1 MQQRLSR
8 FKQSAAPAVLALLFC
23 CFANA
28 LHAQWNT
35 PTINGT
41 IATGEY
47 GVHSDGENQQTSGS
61 QTWYV
66 TWDDDNLYFG
76 ITNANTNEAAVI
88 YIDTNPI
95 IPINGGGNADGTIVG
110 QPYDGTNFD
119 ELPFRANVAMYVR
132 GGGSPYREYRLSDG
146 SGGWGT
152 NITGFGSFAETG
164 GNTREFSFP
173 WSAVGGRPASFAWF
187 GYLTSSGGFVYGQVP
202 TENAGG
208 NIGTSARYSR
218 YYIVN
223 NTGNGTS
230 TKPFARNSYV
240 FNSTTDITDFGAITV
255 YDFTMNT
262 ANRSITRASDG
273 SSWTING
280 ALRIYQGTVN
290 FGFNTGSCTVNDSIA
305 IASGGTL
312 TLSNNANALTA
323 NGHFRVNGTLNPGTS
338 TVTFSGTGSQNLSGT
353 GLTFYNLVINNA
365 GTSTTDLSGYTRTNP
380 TNITGSITVN
390 NNMEIRRGVVAF
402 CTETNVTFNHNIQGN
417 LVLGS
422 ISSEVTISLFQVISN
437 TEFVIN
443 HAKNSNVTLT
453 VNGDFLVP
461 AGLGGVTAAI
471 TSPTAIGG
479 SAQFIIN
486 GNVNAVDTLIF
497 SMNGR
502 VNSFTPPSNP
512 PPSPITMNV
521 GTAGGSGDFIMSNYG
536 NVFLANSS
544 GTTVPTLNLLG
555 GTTSSPAIFDVKF
568 AAVDSNFLILG
579 SNGNGNTFINING
592 VYRVA
597 PGASLWASDRPAIRT
612 TINGRLIVPDNA
624 EICSVNDGIG
634 GGSPILGFGPNGVLV
649 VEDLQGLGD
658 GTSTTPFAF
667 CINRRTGQG
676 DFNLT
681 QISTTGTIEYAA
693 TTAGTQIVTPRTYNI
708 LRINRTTPLS
718 NFVAPS
724 TFNNPCVATGNIT
737 ANTLQ
742 VLRGVFALTNSVGTF
757 THSVGTLELGS
768 STSSTNV
775 ANTNT
780 GLFVNKDN
788 GATST
793 LTVTGNTTVLAGSVS
808 LTLSATGTSITGT
821 TLNLNGNLNTGTNTL
836 WLSGHTSSGSPTTNI
851 NLRGN
856 VTLSSTSRF
865 NANPTGTV
873 TPTVTLGEPGFTR
886 TFDVQS
892 VSLLGTPPAEPA
904 NVRCNWVIP
913 ANATVVLPNNSAIA
927 VMGGFNLTVNGT
939 LECQNDAELI
949 STFTGSGSGNPTLIM
964 GTNGT
969 IRVADVDGL
978 GDGTLIN
985 GVDNTL
991 PPNPATLFFRQRVP
1005 GASPVPNNWDL
1016 SAINTAGTIEYNG
1029 TGQTV
1034 TPRNGSD
1041 NYFNLVFSGGN
1052 KTLGGNVDATNSL
1065 ALNGGIITTG
1075 TNDLTLTNASA
1086 TSLTHTN
1093 GHINGRLVRAIG
1105 TTADDYFYPIG
1116 DASVYRPITLTCGAS
1131 TSASLLHGEVISGNA
1146 NSLASVNLPLQSVSF
1161 LRYYQF
1167 TNTGANPINVTEL
1180 KNVQVSN
1187 DDGVGSFASN
1197 TSLRLS
1203 SRTTGSWVER
1213 ALTAAPNTTSLPIQI
1228 SSNAFPAET
1237 ITASGGNY
1245 FVSLATTSLGDN
1257 PLPVELL
1264 SFTATSTAQG
1274 VRLAWETASEHE
1286 SRGFTLLRKK
1296 QGESAWIE
1304 VASYQ
1309 TDNALRAH
1317 NSLNGASYT
1326 YTDKTP
1332 LEVGKVYEYQLRE
1345 TGFDGQVTTLQ
1356 TLTLT
1361 IRFNV
1366 ARAFELAQNY
1376 PNPFNP
1382 TTTIRYQIPTAETV
1396 SLKVYDVLG
1405 KEVATLV
1412 SGRQEAGSYAVE
1424 FNAAGFSSGVYFY
1437 RLQAG
1442 GFVETKKMMLVK

>member
-1 MQQRLSR
+1 MLLTLMLLLLTTAPSLFAQTTCTWQLSGGGDWTVA
-8 FKQSAAPAVLALLFC
+8 SNWDTPPAPGNNVVF
-23 CFANA
+23 N
-28 LHAQWNT
+28 NV
-35 PTINGT
+35 NGT
-41 IATGEY
+41 I
-47 GVHSDGENQQTSGS
+47 
-61 QTWYV
+61 
-66 TWDDDNLYFG
+66 
-76 ITNANTNEAAVI
+76 
-88 YIDTNPI
+88 
-95 IPINGGGNADGTIVG
+95 
-110 QPYDGTNFD
+110 
-119 ELPFRANVAMYVR
+119 
-132 GGGSPYREYRLSDG
+132 
-146 SGGWGT
+146 T
-152 NITGFGSFAETG
+152 NIPAGFFVTDFTKSGTGTV
-164 GNTREFSFP
+164 TL
-173 WSAVGGRPASFAWF
+173 ASDLQIRRDLVVS
-187 GYLTSSGGFVYGQVP
+187 GGGFV
-202 TENAGG
+202 GG
-208 NIGTSARYSR
+208 TGTTITFNGTVAQNIG
-218 YYIVN
+218 
-223 NTGNGTS
+223 GLGT
-230 TKPFARNSYV
+230 
-240 FNSTTDITDFGAITV
+240 TTF
-255 YDFTMNT
+255 
-262 ANRSITRASDG
+262 
-273 SSWTING
+273 
-280 ALRIYQGTVN
+280 
-290 FGFNTGSCTVNDSIA
+290 
-305 IASGGTL
+305 
-312 TLSNNANALTA
+312 
-323 NGHFRVNGTLNPGTS
+323 H
-338 TVTFSGTGSQNLSGT
+338 
-353 GLTFYNLVINNA
+353 NLVIDNA
-365 GTSTTDLSGYTRTNP
+365 GTSTTNGSGYSRTNP
-380 TNITGSITVN
+380 TNIQGSITVN

-402 CTETNVTFNHNIQGN
+402 CTATGATFNHNIAGK

-422 ISSEVTISLFQVISN
+422 STSEVTISTFSVISN

-443 HAKNSNVTLT
+443 HATNSSVTLT

-461 AGLGGVTAAI
+461 ATQGGVTAAM

-479 SAQFIIN
+479 SSIFTVK

-502 VNSFTPPSNP
+502 VNAFASGPAPN
-512 PPSPITMNV
+512 PITMNV
-521 GTAGGSGDFIMSNYG
+521 GTAGGSGDFIMSSYG

-555 GTTSSPAIFDVKF
+555 GTSSSEAIFDVKF

-579 SNGNGNTFINING
+579 ANGNGNTFINIDG

-597 PGASLWASDRPAIRT
+597 PGASLWASDRNAVRT
-612 TINGRLIVPDNA
+612 KINGRLIVPDNA

-634 GGSPILGFGPNGVLV
+634 FGSPILGFGPNGVLV

-658 GTSTTPFAF
+658 GTSTTQFAF
-667 CINRRTGQG
+667 CINRRTGQANF
-676 DFNLT
+676 DLS
-681 QISTTGTIEYAA
+681 QINTIGTIEYAA
-693 TTAGTQIVTPRTYNI
+693 TAGTQIVTPRTYNV
-708 LRINRTTPLS
+708 LRINRTIS
-718 NFVAPS
+718 NFVTTPTPS
-724 TFNNPCVATGNIT
+724 FNNPCVATGNIT
-737 ANTLQ
+737 ADTLQ
-742 VLRGVFALTNSVGTF
+742 VLRGVFALTNGAGTF

-768 STSSTNV
+768 LTSSTTV
-775 ANTNT
+775 TNTNT

-793 LTVTGNTTVLAGSVS
+793 LTVTGNTTVLDGSVS
-808 LTLSATGTSITGT
+808 LTLSALGTSITST
-821 TLNLNGNLNTGTNTL
+821 TLNLNGPLSTGSNTL

-873 TPTVTLGEPGFTR
+873 TPTVTLGEPSFTR
-886 TFDVQS
+886 TFNVQPI
-892 VSLLGTPPAEPA
+892 SLLGLGTLFDQA

-927 VMGGFNLTVNGT
+927 VMGGFNLTLDGT
-939 LECQNDAELI
+939 LECQNGAALI
-949 STFTGSGSGNPTLIM
+949 STFTGGGSGNPTLQI
-964 GTNGT
+964 GANGVLK
-969 IRVADVDGL
+969 VADVDGL

-985 GVDNTL
+985 GIDNTL
-991 PPNPATLFFRQRVP
+991 PPNPAPLLFRQKVP
-1005 GASPVPNNWDL
+1005 SVASPVPNNWFL
-1016 SAINTAGTIEYNG
+1016 SSINTAGTIEYNG

-1034 TPRNGSD
+1034 TPRNGSN

-1065 ALNGGIITTG
+1065 ALNGGIITTS

-1086 TSLTHTN
+1086 TSLTRTN

-1105 TTADDYFYPIG
+1105 TTSADYFYPIG

-1131 TSASLLHGEVISGNA
+1131 TSASPLRGEVVTGNA
-1146 NSLASVNLPLQSVSF
+1146 NSLASVTSPLQKVSF
-1161 LRYYQF
+1161 LRYYRF
-1167 TNTGANPINVTEL
+1167 TNTGANTINVTEL
-1180 KNVQVSN
+1180 KNVQVSG
-1187 DDGVGSFASN
+1187 DDGVGSLNPN

-1203 SRTTGSWVER
+1203 SRTNPPATDWAER
-1213 ALTAAPNTTSLPIQI
+1213 ALTATPNTTTLPIQI
-1228 SSNAFPAET
+1228 SSNAFTAET
-1237 ITASGGNY
+1237 IASSGGNY

-1274 VRLAWETASEHE
+1274 VKLAWETASEHE

-1296 QGESAWIE
+1296 EGESAWTE

-1309 TDNALRAH
+1309 TDNALRSLNA
-1317 NSLNGASYT
+1317 LNGASYSF
-1326 YTDKTP
+1326 TDKTP
-1332 LEVGKVYEYQLRE
+1332 LEVGKAYDYQLRE

-1412 SGRQEAGSYAVE
+1412 SGRQEAGNYAVP
-1424 FNAAGFSSGVYFY
+1424 FNASGLSSGMYFY

-1442 GFVETKKMMLVK
+1442 SFVETRKMMLVK